1 MSNELLIA
9 VRAIHFAATLSTAG
23 TLLFWC
29 VLAEPI
35 FRSADPPSR
44 PDVVNLR
51 AWFARIVWIGLATVI
66 ASGALWVV
74 ILAADFSSRP
84 IIEALTT
91 DLVAT
96 VLVSTRFGNLA
107 LLRLALCVS
116 LAATLAAASRDRSS
130 PSTLQATTSVLC
142 AACLA
147 GSLAWTGHGGATEGA
162 PGRLHLIA
170 DILHVGAAAAW
181 LGGLLP
187 FALLLHV
194 ARGARDE
201 TWTAIARHTTRRF
214 SLMGL
219 ISVATLVATGGVNT
233 WLLAGTL
240 PALVG
245 TAYGKV
251 LLFKIALFTAMLALA
266 AINRLRLTPQLS
278 EMPDALAPRPV
289 QALRTL
295 ERNSLAELALG
306 VIIVFLVGVL
316 GTTPPAG
323 HVQPWW
329 PFPLRFEGAIFNH
342 PTLLYRTQ
350 AIFAVVASVV
360 GILSWVAAIRL
371 PRLRLALMLIGVLG
385 SSFLPQCVRLLT
397 VEAFPT
403 TFYVST
409 TGYSVAS
416 IVRGRALYAEHCSAC
431 HGQDGRGED
440 ALRRDGKRV
449 PDLTGDHVYAHR
461 DGDLFWWITSGKDA
475 MPAFDAVIDEEGRW
489 NLIDFLH
496 ANADAVH
503 VKSFGAD
510 DLLSVPVPD
519 FTCEAA
525 DASTLST
532 AQLRGQVIYIL
543 FANSRSADRVREFA
557 ALDLGGSITK
567 ILVPLDPAV
576 LEDTPV
582 CIAREPVVPL
592 VLATY
597 QDGDVAKLD
606 GTALIVDTAGFLR
619 SMQPSP
625 SAPLSLIDAI
635 RKRPALPRSTNAR
648 MHHH

>member
-1 MSNELLIA
+1 MSNELLIP

-23 TLLFWC
+23 TLFFWC
-29 VLAEPI
+29 VLAEPV
-35 FRSADPPSR
+35 FRNADPPSR
-44 PDVVNLR
+44 PDVVKLR
-51 AWFARIVWIGLATVI
+51 AWLARIVWIGLASLI
-66 ASGALWVV
+66 ASGVLWVV
-74 ILAADFSSRP
+74 LLAVDFSGRP
-84 IIEALTT
+84 MTEVLTT

-96 VLVSTRFGNLA
+96 VLISTRFGNLA

-116 LAATLAAASRDRSS
+116 LAVALAAASRDRSS
-130 PSTLQATTSVLC
+130 PSELRAATSVLC

-162 PGRLHLIA
+162 LGRLHLIA

-187 FALLLHV
+187 FALVLHV
-194 ARGARDE
+194 ARGAPNE
-201 TWTAIARHTTRRF
+201 TWTAMVRQTTRRF

-233 WLLAGTL
+233 WLLAGTP

-245 TAYGKV
+245 TTYGNV
-251 LLFKIALFTAMLALA
+251 LLLKIALFTAMLALA
-266 AINRLRLTPQLS
+266 AINRRRLTPQLS
-278 EMPDALAPRPV
+278 EMPDAFAPRPV

-295 ERNSLAELALG
+295 ERNSLTELALG
-306 VIIVFLVGVL
+306 VIVVFLVGVL
-316 GTTPPAG
+316 GTTPPAA

-350 AIFAVVASVV
+350 AVFAVVASMV
-360 GILSWVAAIRL
+360 GILSWVAAILLR
-371 PRLRLALMLIGVLG
+371 RLRLVLMLIGVLG
-385 SSFLPQCVRLLT
+385 ISFIPQCLRLLT
-397 VEAFPT
+397 IEAFPT
-403 TFYVST
+403 TFYVSP
-409 TGYSVAS
+409 TGFSVAS
-416 IVRGRALYAEHCSAC
+416 ITRGQVLFAEHCAAC
-431 HGQDGRGED
+431 HGQHGRRED

-461 DGDLFWWITSGKDA
+461 DGDLFWWITNGKDS
-475 MPAFDAVIDEEGRW
+475 MPAFGAVIDEEGRW

-525 DASTLST
+525 NASTLST

-557 ALDLGGSITK
+557 ALDLGGGVTK

-576 LEDTPV
+576 LDDMPV

-597 QDGDVAKLD
+597 QDGDVAELD
-606 GTALIVDTAGFLR
+606 GTALIVDAAGFLR

-625 SAPLSLIDAI
+625 SALLSLIDAI